1 VTPHEVLG
9 VRPDASRAEIRAAYR
24 VLVQIFH
31 PDRHADS
38 TEAVRMVAAR
48 EMKLLNDAYATLTAR
63 GARKSTAAS
72 TKSTAAREAPTRKTS
87 TRPTAGGRRYVSGAG

>member
-1 VTPHEVLG
+1 M
-9 VRPDASRAEIRAAYR
+9 RPDASRAEIRAAYR

-48 EMKLLNDAYATLTAR
+48 EMKLLNEAYATLTAR
-63 GARKSTAAS
+63 GARKSAAAS
-72 TKSTAAREAPTRKTS
+72 TKSATAREATTRKTS
-87 TRPTAGGRRYVSGAG
+87 SRPRAGGRRYVSGAG

>member
-1 VTPHEVLG
+1 MG
-9 VRPDASRAEIRAAYR
+9 PDASRAEIRAAYR

-63 GARKSTAAS
+63 GRKSSSAS
-72 TKSTAAREAPTRKTS
+72 ARSAAARETTTRKAS
-87 TRPTAGGRRYVSGAG
+87 PRPAAGGRRYVSGAG

>member
-1 VTPHEVLG
+1 M
-9 VRPDASRAEIRAAYR
+9 RPDASRAEIRAAYR

-38 TEAVRMVAAR
+38 TEAVRVVAAR

-63 GARKSTAAS
+63 GARKSAAAS
-72 TKSTAAREAPTRKTS
+72 TKSTAARETTTRKAS
-87 TRPTAGGRRYVSGAG
+87 SRTAGGRRYVSGAG